1 MSATSSHC
9 CYCSLSS
16 KYRCSVCYAP
26 YCSEQCQNFHWYK
39 HVMMCK
45 APPALIPESKYK
57 PLRKPRNSTK
67 LPLPELPSQVYLE
80 SVQSVDEIVL
90 LLDSKSVPVE
100 LEESTLESLS
110 EDILPPMFAVF
121 HPTLVKW
128 VRATQTSAINSQGLI
143 PVLYTDYGTRGFGT
157 EAKTIPSHLLSIP
170 PRAISASLYEVQPI
184 ADNERLL
191 ATIKKQVLDSGREF
205 YVQSMGSSKE
215 SHVYVKLIDSNGN
228 DLSEELVSS
237 GLAQRFSYTKGLDLF
252 EGHKASKSLL
262 VLPKASVFKEN
273 IYSTNPQKERKSKS
287 SNDINNSNDTVIT
300 ENVSKSCV
308 LTVNGNMPGS
318 MPRSP
323 TCKITTNGPLL
334 SGLLNSESKN
344 KGKETNKVNGIISP
358 KGGSP
363 LEAKKWTKRKSLIRQ
378 TSLDSVK
385 PGIVLEFKV
394 SSNEKN
400 VISAFTLKSREGDAY
415 INSAMQ
421 KESHEKLNNFV
432 KGDEVKVKH
441 SDFYFRAIA
450 LNNSEERGSTLSCV
464 LVDYGLKVNVSHDHV
479 YTPCSNGEEFKSYG
493 VKLYCL
499 DEEVAKISSGSI
511 VAQVRHNVGGVIL
524 VDVEEKNA
532 SYLVIPFPYFDPETT
547 MLFKYTSYEVPPS
560 LSLKEKFKNHDEVNF
575 LSFTEYANE
584 VCLRLKADEDICCT
598 LNSAFFILNL
608 DEYTLHEEPRKDE
621 IYACKWSDDDCYYR
635 AQVKAIN
642 KKSSKVKVFFIDYG
656 NSAIQDFNRL
666 SYLPKLLSTVAPFCS
681 KVKLEGVS
689 AKSAKE
695 STMEKLR
702 SELESISLNIQIENN
717 YSTVT
722 LLSCGNPV
730 NNLIEAIINKD
741 E

>member
-1 MSATSSHC
+1 MPEFPLVQACDDVQSSASPHP
-9 CYCSLSS
+9 
-16 KYRCSVCYAP
+16 RI
-26 YCSEQCQNFHWYK
+26 Q
-39 HVMMCK
+39 
-45 APPALIPESKYK
+45 KYK

-100 LEESTLESLS
+100 LEESTLESLT

-191 ATIKKQVLDSGREF
+191 ATIKKTSIGFGVERYYFISVLRIFYPRICELLLFTNLFTASRTIGEKTFLEKAIHRMYILLDGDFSPKDYLGQLPKFLGEMSFGKFPLTLFTYF

-237 GLAQRFSYTKGLDLF
+237 GLAQRFSYTKG
-252 EGHKASKSLL
+252 
-262 VLPKASVFKEN
+262 
-273 IYSTNPQKERKSKS
+273 
-287 SNDINNSNDTVIT
+287 
-300 ENVSKSCV
+300 KSCV
-308 LTVNGNMPGS
+308 LTENGNMLGS

-334 SGLLNSESKN
+334 SGLLNS
-344 KGKETNKVNGIISP
+344 GR
-358 KGGSP
+358 GSP

-432 KGDEVKVKH
+432 KGDEKEVLRLVVYLLIMG
-441 SDFYFRAIA
+441 SSFIA
-450 LNNSEERGSTLSCV
+450 WT
-464 LVDYGLKVNVSHDHV
+464 KK
-479 YTPCSNGEEFKSYG
+479 F
-493 VKLYCL
+493 
-499 DEEVAKISSGSI
+499 AKISSGSI

-584 VCLRLKADEDICCT
+584 P
-598 LNSAFFILNL
+598 FFILNL

-689 AKSAKE
+689 AKSAEE